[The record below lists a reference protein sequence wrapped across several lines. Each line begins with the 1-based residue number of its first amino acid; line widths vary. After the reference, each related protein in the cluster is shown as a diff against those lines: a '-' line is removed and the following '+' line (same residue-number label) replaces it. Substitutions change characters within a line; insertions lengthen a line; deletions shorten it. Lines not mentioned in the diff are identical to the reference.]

1 MAFAPAAMVAC
12 MLSSLLPPL
21 AMMGTSGNSARIFRT
36 RSAVCG
42 LAAAAEDRDIGAV
55 DQRVADG
62 GLRCKGV
69 DREDQ
74 GFDASS
80 VDHDAARL
88 LAGSREAKQVA
99 EGTVNLGRIW
109 LDL

>member
-1 MAFAPAAMVAC
+1 MAFA
-12 MLSSLLPPL
+12 PL

-36 RSAVCG
+36 NSAVCG
-42 LAAAAEDRDIGAV
+42 PAAAEDRDIGAV

>member
-1 MAFAPAAMVAC
+1 MAFA
-12 MLSSLLPPL
+12 PL

-42 LAAAAEDRDIGAV
+42 PAAAAEDRDIGAV

-69 DREDQ
+69 DREDRIGVTVSNDGEVGREDR

-88 LAGSREAKQVA
+88 IAGSREAK
-99 EGTVNLGRIW
+99 
-109 LDL
+109 

>member
-1 MAFAPAAMVAC
+1 MAFA
-12 MLSSLLPPL
+12 PL
-21 AMMGTSGNSARIFRT
+21 AMMGTSGKSARIFRT
-36 RSAVCG
+36 RSVVCG
-42 LAAAAEDRDIGAV
+42 PAAAAEDRDIGAV

-62 GLRCKGV
+62 GLRCKEG
-69 DREDQ
+69 DREDR

-88 LAGSREAKQVA
+88 IAGSREAKQVA
-99 EGTVNLGRIW
+99 EGTVSLGRIW

>member
-1 MAFAPAAMVAC
+1 MAFA
-12 MLSSLLPPL
+12 PL

-42 LAAAAEDRDIGAV
+42 PAAAAEDRDIGAV
-55 DQRVADG
+55 DQRLADG
-62 GLRCKGV
+62 
-69 DREDQ
+69 
-74 GFDASS
+74 
-80 VDHDAARL
+80 ARL

>member
-1 MAFAPAAMVAC
+1 MAFA
-12 MLSSLLPPL
+12 PL
-21 AMMGTSGNSARIFRT
+21 AMMGTSGKSARIFHPGR
-36 RSAVCG
+36 VPPG
-42 LAAAAEDRDIGAV
+42 GAAAAPPAGAAEDRDIGAV

-88 LAGSREAKQVA
+88 IAGSREAKFPP
-99 EGTVNLGRIW
+99 L
-109 LDL
+109 

>member
-1 MAFAPAAMVAC
+1 MAFAP
-12 MLSSLLPPL
+12 L
-21 AMMGTSGNSARIFRT
+21 AMIGTSGKSARIFRT
-36 RSAVCG
+36 RSADCG
-42 LAAAAEDRDIGAV
+42 PAAAAGAV

>member
-88 LAGSREAKQVA
+88 IAGSREAKFSP
-99 EGTVNLGRIW
+99 L
-109 LDL
+109 